1 MKLLNLDNIKL
12 RYKMM
17 IIYICCVLLPI
28 VFTNIVFYVVT
39 TNNVKNQ
46 RLKELTRALEQIKK
60 EFQMEIDDAVKV
72 SLVFYTDYI
81 LNEILEREYQT
92 QLDYITAYDS
102 YLRKILNSYIPLIR
116 SCKIS
121 RFIWTTLPCCLPVE
135 LVIYR

>member
-60 EFQMEIDDAVKV
+60 NFKWRLTM
-72 SLVFYTDYI
+72 L
-81 LNEILEREYQT
+81 
-92 QLDYITAYDS
+92 
-102 YLRKILNSYIPLIR
+102 
-116 SCKIS
+116 
-121 RFIWTTLPCCLPVE
+121 
-135 LVIYR
+135 